1 MKLSLKSTT
10 TETSSKPS
18 VIGLPG
24 PAFFCR
30 RFDLPAGMEAA
41 EVPGFVELQL
51 EELSPFPLEQLYFG
65 HIVSTDRS
73 MVFVYAAYKRRFPA
87 EQTDTWKHAAF
98 VIPDFVPAA
107 RLKFDGQTIVFLR
120 SALSISALFFEPG
133 RELPA
138 RVASLPVAED
148 ASSREIDDVRKK
160 LSEQI
165 GVSTAEEVSRRIA
178 ANPEERSKGRMFV
191 IESEDVGEPW
201 EVLVP
206 GAERWTMDVRDSAF
220 LAEKRRRLGYDVVL
234 WRVLQGVAALL
245 VFLIVGEVL
254 LLGARGISAL
264 YESRINSR
272 AALAS
277 SLEDHDSVALRIREF
292 ELGDLHP
299 FEMLNLLAANMPD
312 NLAFTTAT
320 AVGRNTLEVLATA
333 LSVSDINTYRSRLG
347 NVPEIEKVE
356 ISDERT
362 RPEGTTFKAIIVF
375 RAGAYGP
382 PDAGGES

>member
-1 MKLSLKSTT
+1 MKFSLKSTK

-30 RFDLPAGMEAA
+30 RFDLPAGMETA
-41 EVPGFVELQL
+41 EVAGFVELQL

-65 HIVSTDRS
+65 HVVSTDRS
-73 MVFVYAAYKRRFPA
+73 TVFIYAAYKRRFPP
-87 EQTDTWKHAAF
+87 EQSDTWKHAAF

-107 RLKFDGQTIVFLR
+107 RLKFDRETIVFLR
-120 SALSISALFFEPG
+120 SAQSISALYFEPD
-133 RELPA
+133 RELPV

-148 ASSREIDDVRKK
+148 ASPGEIDGVREK
-160 LSEQI
+160 LSGQI
-165 GVSTAEEVSRRIA
+165 GVSSADELSRRVA
-178 ANPEERSKGRMFV
+178 ANPEERSKGRLFI
-191 IESEDVGEPW
+191 IESEGDGEPW

-206 GAERWTMDVRDSAF
+206 GGERWTMDIRDASF
-220 LAEKRRRLGYDVVL
+220 LAETRRRLGYDVVL

-245 VFLIVGEVL
+245 AFLVVGEIL
-254 LLGARGISAL
+254 LLGARGVGAI

-272 AALAS
+272 SALAK
-277 SLEDHDSVALRIREF
+277 SLEDHDSVAVRIREF

-312 NLAFTTAT
+312 NLAFTSAT

-333 LSVSDINTYRSRLG
+333 RSVSDINTYRSRLG

-356 ISDERT
+356 IGDERT
-362 RPEGTTFKAIIVF
+362 RPEGTTFKATIVF
-375 RAGAYGP
+375 RAGAYGSA
-382 PDAGGES
+382 DAGGES